1 MLVER
6 WAKGVL
12 EKVEAGITEENLTFE
27 IQGIRLDDFVLLTM
41 PGEPFVEIGL
51 EAKENS
57 SAKVTMFA
65 GYCNGIQAY
74 WPSPKTINVGGM
86 AVESAVKTYNNSAPP
101 VAETAE
107 IIVNDFSRL
116 SHALVS

>member
-1 MLVER
+1 M
-6 WAKGVL
+6 
-12 EKVEAGITEENLTFE
+12 TFE

-65 GYCNGIQAY
+65 GYCNGIVAY

-101 VAETAE
+101 VSNAVE
-107 IIVNDFSRL
+107 IIVQKFAN
-116 SHALVS
+116 VSDGLRR